1 MANPYFNAQY
11 YLTTNQDVFN
21 AGINTPEGA
30 WNHYVQYGAAEGR
43 SPTPWFDSVY
53 YLNQNPDLATAGLS
67 ASELFDHFTTYGI
80 EEGRQ
85 PSADAN
91 VNDATLKVYAEKNA
105 DLQTAFGIDD
115 LDNITPEQYTLL
127 AQHLYA
133 YGYKEDRDGNPIG
146 NAGDTF
152 TLTTDADDLSG
163 TDGNDVFVAPL
174 DRGILPVTEQTLQ
187 SFDTLDGRGGYDV
200 LEAQLNGFSG
210 LFDAENPVITNIE
223 QYDLTVASDSA
234 WGGLDLARA
243 SGYEVLHNLN
253 SRGDLDLGNVN
264 LSDEGDAPAIWLT
277 NVRGNTG
284 IDYDSS
290 VSAVDVQNVVASQV
304 GSAANSVNLRVDVI
318 ATSAG
323 INTLNLDVSNGVY
336 LNLSRDAQR
345 VENLNITGQGVLAL
359 TASTN
364 FVNLVALDSVGYTGN
379 LSLDVSGSADLETVD
394 TGIGNDRVVVSNS
407 AVDGELAVDM
417 GEGENVLA
425 VAGVQGSTTIS
436 GLDFTGGVENVQ
448 TLEFTDHIKLWHSG
462 VPSLDLTGFDENL
475 GTVLFSE
482 GLDGNG
488 NELTLI
494 SPNADLAL
502 VSNGDFDDVDLHTVG
517 VQNLTISV
525 DNLNGWLDID
535 NLSGAE
541 LETLT
546 LNQTNGDGNIWL
558 DITSDAAHDVTALQS
573 ITATAVGD
581 ASVEI
586 DASGADADV
595 NSLTTINVT
604 STGGDAGVELQ
615 GVAGQP
621 FVAGVQQVQGLEI
634 STSAGVNTGLL
645 SRTTSGQVTFA
656 SDLFPGG
663 TLTVPYHTQTTVF
676 NNSAANHTAGAIND
690 IIAVLNAGNY
700 GFTASSDAAGKIK
713 LVWDDA
719 SDEQHPD
726 VNIINVV
733 PLTEGVQGTLNAALD
748 PAANVPGEAEVPM
761 EIGQGFEALTD
772 IVVDAAEDAEVDLT
786 DVYGD
791 VDGFTVNATAVEDVD
806 VWLNNTGATEVT
818 VSAGADA
825 YIDVWGDTY
834 GNRDL
839 VSITVVA
846 DEAEVWLAD
855 DLASF
860 DVLDVSNVAT
870 YVMVDASG
878 ADFGSLAL
886 GEFITYQIGAT
897 NDGDNATTDVDFTA
911 NIAREMFSF
920 VADDIGNVVITDFTW
935 GNDPVAGDRLD
946 LSAFAS
952 NAGQL
957 VFSDVGGDLVIT
969 DLAGGLSDFG
979 GSITIVGAAGDA
991 ADVAAFNIIYG

>member
-1 MANPYFNAQY
+1 MANPYFNALY
-11 YLTTNQDVFN
+11 YRTNNPDLAA
-21 AGINTPEGA
+21 AGINTDEGA
-30 WNHYVQYGAAEGR
+30 WNHYVQYGANEALNGATSR
-43 SPTPWFDSVY
+43 SPAPWFDISY
-53 YLNQNPDLATAGLS
+53 YYNQNPDLLGAGLS
-67 ASELFDHFTTYGI
+67 PSELFEHFTTYGI

-105 DLQTAFGIDD
+105 DLQTAFGIND

-152 TLTTDADDLSG
+152 TLTTGVDDLPG
-163 TDGNDVFVAPL
+163 TDGDDVFVAPL

-200 LEAQLNGFSG
+200 LEAQLNGFAG

-223 QYDLTVASDSA
+223 QYDLTVASDGA

-264 LSDEGDAPAIWLT
+264 LSDEGDAPEIWLT
-277 NVRGNTG
+277 NVRGDT
-284 IDYDSS
+284 DVYYDSG
-290 VSAVDVQNVVASQV
+290 VSSVDVQNVVANRV
-304 GSAANSVNLRVDVI
+304 GSATDTADLRVDVDN
-318 ATSAG
+318 TSSG
-323 INTLNLDVSNGVY
+323 INTLNLDVSGGVY
-336 LNLSRDAQR
+336 LRLQSDAQR

-359 TASTN
+359 TTSTN

-379 LSLDVSGSADLETVD
+379 LNLDVSGSADLESVA

-425 VAGVQGSTTIS
+425 VAGVQDAATIS
-436 GLDFTGGVENVQ
+436 DLDFTGGVENVQ
-448 TLEFTDHIKLWHSG
+448 TLELTQSITLG
-462 VPSLDLTGFDENL
+462 GNGSLDLTGFDENL
-475 GTVLFSE
+475 GTVLFDE

-488 NELTLI
+488 NELTLT
-494 SPNADLAL
+494 SPNADLVLA
-502 VSNGDFDDVDLHTVG
+502 SDGDFDDVDLHTVG
-517 VQNLTISV
+517 VQNLTINV
-525 DNLNGWLDID
+525 DNLDGWLDID

-546 LNQTNGDGNIWL
+546 LNQTNGDGAIWL
-558 DITSDAAHDVTALQS
+558 DIESDADHDVSALQS
-573 ITATAVGD
+573 ITATAAGD

-586 DASGADADV
+586 DATDADADV
-595 NSLTTINVT
+595 GSLTTVNVT
-604 STGGDAGVELQ
+604 AAGDATLTLTGR
-615 GVAGQP
+615 AGSAA
-621 FVAGVQQVQGLEI
+621 VAGVRQVEQFVVNVGNSGLQEGQI
-634 STSAGVNTGLL
+634 VFASGDLTGGAIVTSYSENGGFLNPTRDNGSARDIAADLNTSPDLTATSPTILGFPSGNTVTVEWVDFGAKEQLNVLSATATNGTITSPGTGTTTLVTAGVTPEDM
-645 SRTTSGQVTFA
+645 V
-656 SDLFPGG
+656 
-663 TLTVPYHTQTTVF
+663 
-676 NNSAANHTAGAIND
+676 
-690 IIAVLNAGNY
+690 
-700 GFTASSDAAGKIK
+700 
-713 LVWDDA
+713 
-719 SDEQHPD
+719 
-726 VNIINVV
+726 
-733 PLTEGVQGTLNAALD
+733 EG
-748 PAANVPGEAEVPM
+748 E
-761 EIGQGFEALTD
+761 GFEALET
-772 IVVDAAEDAEVDLT
+772 ISVIAESGDADVELT
-786 DVYGD
+786 DVYGA
-791 VDGFTVNATAVEDVD
+791 FTLEVVAGDDAWIDLYN
-806 VWLNNTGATEVT
+806 TEVT
-818 VSAGADA
+818 TVTATAADHVD
-825 YIDVWGDTY
+825 IDVAGDTI
-834 GNRDL
+834 GNRSL
-839 VSITVVA
+839 TTITVTSDSA
-846 DEAEVWLAD
+846 NITLED
-855 DLASF
+855 DLSSF
-860 DVLDVSNVAT
+860 DVLDVSNVAINVT
-870 YVMVDASG
+870 VDASG

-886 GEFITYQIGAT
+886 GEFITYEIGAT

-911 NIAREMFSF
+911 NVAREVFSF

-957 VFSDVGGDLVIT
+957 VFSDVAGDLVIT